1 MGVSYYL
8 RQVGDPSLRKIRK
21 GSQNEREK
29 KDMGEKEAG
38 KIGILKLERRKRRGA
53 KKQSKRC

>member
-1 MGVSYYL
+1 M
-8 RQVGDPSLRKIRK
+8 RKIRK

-38 KIGILKLERRKRRGA
+38 KIGILKLKRRKRRGA